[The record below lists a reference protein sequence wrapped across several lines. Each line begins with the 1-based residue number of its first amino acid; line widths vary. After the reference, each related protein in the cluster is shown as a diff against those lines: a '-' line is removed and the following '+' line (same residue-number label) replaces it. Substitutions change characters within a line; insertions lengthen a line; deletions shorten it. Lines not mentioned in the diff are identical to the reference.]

1 MSEYEVTGRTI
12 EEAVTKALT
21 ELGIKKE
28 NALIEVKD
36 EPSQGI
42 LGLLGSKEA
51 RVVVKTSKAPK
62 EYLTIFMRE
71 VMDLVDVDGSVA
83 VEEDHE
89 KLAINIS
96 GQDVGVLIGRR
107 GKTLS
112 DLQYIL
118 NVVIRRQF
126 SNLNKM
132 VVLDIENYR
141 VRREKTLTQLA
152 KSIARKVSQEGYEQ
166 ALEPMS
172 PQERRIIHIA
182 LQNYPD
188 VRTYS
193 DGEEPYRKVVVAP
206 I

>member
-1 MSEYEVTGRTI
+1 MNEYEVTGRTV

-21 ELGIKKE
+21 ALGIKRE
-28 NALIEVKD
+28 NAFIEVKD
-36 EPSQGI
+36 EPSHGI

-51 RVVVKTSKAPK
+51 RVAVKTAKEPK
-62 EYLTIFMRE
+62 EYLTLFMQE
-71 VMDLVDVDGSVA
+71 VIDFMDVDGSVA

-89 KLAINIS
+89 KLAIDIS

-126 SNLNKM
+126 SGLNKM

-182 LQNYPD
+182 LQNYPE

-193 DGEEPYRKVVVAP
+193 DGEEPYRKVVVTP